1 MPIDTSVITGTQ
13 AHKHSQPSSD
23 GGFLES
29 TVTGM
34 TNLTEGGIIQGDA
47 ANIQTNLPIG
57 NAGEIL
63 VVNAGATALEY
74 QTSSGGSSCSDNLT
88 ISGRTE
94 TLCDWL
100 SYGACS

>member
-34 TNLTEGGIIQGDA
+34 PNLTEGGIIQGDN

-63 VVNAGATALEY
+63 VVNAAATALEY
-74 QTSSGGSSCSDNLT
+74 QAAASGISCSDNLT
-88 ISGRTE
+88 INGVTH
-94 TLCDWL
+94 TLCEWIEA
-100 SYGACS
+100 GQ